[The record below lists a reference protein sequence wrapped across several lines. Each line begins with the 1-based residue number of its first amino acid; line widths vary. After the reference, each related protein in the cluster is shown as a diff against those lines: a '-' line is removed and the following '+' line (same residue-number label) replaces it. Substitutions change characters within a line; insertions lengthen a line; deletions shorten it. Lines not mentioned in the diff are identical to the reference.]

1 MSQTT
6 DRIAQTL
13 LRTNARL
20 PLPVLHLIGSFIG
33 TLFWIIPNKRLST
46 CRTNIRRCFPEL
58 SRGQQSRLVFST
70 MRETGKGLME
80 VGRLWLRPAT
90 DNLAMIRSI
99 SGEEVVG
106 QAQAEG
112 HGIILATPHLGSWE
126 LFGSYCSSRY
136 PLTSMYLEPPMKGL
150 EDLMKR
156 GRETSG
162 GRYVA
167 ADNRGVRTM
176 LKALRDGQMIG
187 ILPDQVPSRGGIMAP
202 FFGLP
207 ALTMNLLSGM
217 AGKTGAI
224 VIFGFAERLSW
235 GRGYRLHFLPA
246 DVLISSADEA
256 ESVARVNAQVEKCI
270 RMAPHQY
277 LWIYKRFQRT
287 TDHFYEK

>member
-1 MSQTT
+1 
-6 DRIAQTL
+6 
-13 LRTNARL
+13 
-20 PLPVLHLIGSFIG
+20 VLHLLGTLIGS
-33 TLFWIIPNKRLST
+33 LFWVVPNKRLST

-58 SRGQQSRLVFST
+58 SRWQQQRLVFSN

-80 VGRLWLRPAT
+80 AGRLWLRPAN
-90 DNLAMIRSI
+90 DNLAMIRSVT
-99 SGEEVVG
+99 GEDVVS

-150 EDLMKR
+150 EDLMKS
-156 GRETSG
+156 GRENSG

-167 ADNRGVRTM
+167 ADNRGVRTL
-176 LKALRDGQMIG
+176 LKSLREGQMIG
-187 ILPDQVPSRGGIMAP
+187 ILPDQVPTRGGVEAP

-217 AGKTGAI
+217 ASKTGAI

-235 GRGYRLHFLPA
+235 GRGFRLHFLPA
-246 DVLISSADEA
+246 DDLISTADEA